1 VIKLGH
7 VDRLPVG
14 EVVTLDTI
22 RTESPFVRIL
32 VAGGAGLRNA
42 QKRPRQILHLDRRAR
57 CGGDVVGGVATSAGH
72 SGMLAF
78 ENVTGELMIER
89 LAVPLDE
96 RKILTVVFGMAAG
109 ALIA

>member
-1 VIKLGH
+1 MRV
-7 VDRLPVG
+7 
-14 EVVTLDTI
+14 
-22 RTESPFVRIL
+22 F
-32 VAGGAGLRNA
+32 VAGDAGLRNA
-42 QKRPRQILHLDRRAR
+42 QKAARQVLDLDRRAR
-57 CGGDVVGGVATSAGH
+57 CGGDVVGCVATSAGH